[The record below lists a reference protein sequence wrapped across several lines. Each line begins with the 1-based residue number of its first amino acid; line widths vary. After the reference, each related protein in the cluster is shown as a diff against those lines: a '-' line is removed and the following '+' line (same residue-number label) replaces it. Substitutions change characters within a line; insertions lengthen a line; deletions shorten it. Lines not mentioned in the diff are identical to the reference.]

1 VGNHQNDQ
9 QLTDSLRPDLSP
21 PLARLNGRVRRRR
34 RVVAHGQR
42 HVLSPSYAGAHRG
55 LARRRWVPLGTSDRL
70 LDALTL
76 RDWAHTAV
84 SDLITHIDE
93 INRLN
98 VFPVADSDTG
108 ANMLFTMRSA
118 LAEANAGVNA
128 DGSPGCVAR
137 VAAALSA
144 GALNGARGNSGVILS
159 QILRGIADVTAT
171 AAADSGGE
179 LPEMD
184 AVILG
189 AGLQRGVELV
199 ITSMGGEEVPGTIVS
214 VLRAAADAVEE
225 CAHGGEGLAP
235 AITAAGDAAVVALEK
250 TTEQLDVLADAG
262 AVDAGGRGLLVL
274 LDALRSTISGQAPA
288 RTVYELSPPTQ
299 QADPATERPAPQFE
313 VMYLL
318 DGCDA
323 AAADALR
330 NQLEEL
336 GESVAIAQAAAQGS
350 DPLDSYSVHVH
361 TDDAGA
367 AVEAGLVAG
376 RLSRIVVSALS
387 SGVTGLPV
395 GSWTRERAVLAVV
408 DGDGA
413 AELFAGEGACVLQP
427 GPDTGYPATDISAHQ
442 LVRALVDT
450 GAAQVMVL
458 PNGYVAAEELVA
470 GCTAA
475 IGWGIDVVP
484 IPTGSMVQGLAALAV
499 HEPGRQA
506 VDDGFT
512 MARAAGAARHGSVRI
527 ATESA
532 LTWAGRCQ
540 PGDGLGIAG
549 DEVLIVAADAAGA
562 GIGLLDLLLASGGDL
577 VTVLVGAGIGTD
589 ADATAVSD
597 ILQEHVHDNHPG
609 TELVTYRTGHH
620 GDALLIG
627 VE

>member
-1 VGNHQNDQ
+1 MGLPLPAGCSIFLSGAE
-9 QLTDSLRPDLSP
+9 QLSAAAPSP
-21 PLARLNGRVRRRR
+21 G
-34 RVVAHGQR
+34 
-42 HVLSPSYAGAHRG
+42 YAGAHRETG
-55 LARRRWVPLGTSDRL
+55 AEEVGQLGTADRSQLRL
-70 LDALTL
+70 LDAMTL

-118 LAEANAGVNA
+118 LAELNAQG
-128 DGSPGCVAR
+128 GSACAGRA
-137 VAAALSA
+137 AAALSA

-159 QILRGIADVTAT
+159 QILRGLADVTAT
-171 AAADSGGE
+171 AATDVGGD
-179 LPEMD
+179 LPHIDVGVLGD
-184 AVILG
+184 A
-189 AGLQRGVELV
+189 LQRGVELV
-199 ITSMGGEEVPGTIVS
+199 ITSMGGQEVPGTIVS
-214 VLRAAADAVEE
+214 VLRAAATAVAQ
-225 CAHGGEGLAP
+225 CARAGDGLAP
-235 AITAAGDAAVVALEK
+235 AVIAAGDAAVVALEK
-250 TTEQLDVLADAG
+250 TPEQLDVLADAG

-274 LDALRSTISGQAPA
+274 LDALRTTIAGPAPA
-288 RTVYELSPPTQ
+288 RTVYELSPRAQ
-299 QADPATERPAPQFE
+299 RTEAAAPRPAPQFE
-313 VMYLL
+313 VMYRL
-318 DGCDA
+318 DGCEP

-330 NQLEEL
+330 DRLADL
-336 GESVAIAQAAAQGS
+336 GDSVGIASAPSSARRT
-350 DPLDSYSVHVH
+350 YSVHVH

-367 AVEAGLVAG
+367 AVEAGLAAG
-376 RLSRIVVSALS
+376 QLSRIVISALS
-387 SGVTGLPV
+387 SGTSGLPP
-395 GSWTRERAVLAVV
+395 GGWTRERAVLAVV

-413 AELFAGEGACVLQP
+413 AELFAGEGASVLRRDP
-427 GPDTGYPATDISAHQ
+427 AAHDPATNISAHQ
-442 LVRALVDT
+442 LMRAVVDT

-499 HEPGRQA
+499 HETGRQA
-506 VDDGFT
+506 VDDGYT

-532 LTWAGRCQ
+532 LTWAGRCH

-549 DEVLIVAADAAGA
+549 DEVLIVAADAVGA
-562 GIGLLDLLLASGGDL
+562 AIGLLDLLLASGGDL
-577 VTVLVGAGIGTD
+577 VTVLLGTGIETDGDAGAVG
-589 ADATAVSD
+589 D
-597 ILQEHVHDNHPG
+597 ILEEHMHDHHPG